1 MDSTELVFSMAIAVL
16 FPFFFSKLANKI
28 SGYNEVSEMCD
39 KLAPRLYSVN
49 LNLNKDNDNSEYDK
63 CYKEREEKLKDA
75 EFHKHL
81 VLIAVALIG
90 LVLSAVIQTKSTKL
104 GVGIGSIIT
113 LVIALFLYWHRYN
126 ETSKLVVLG
135 VSLLFV
141 MYFSVRLYKIQ
152 NAADIFTVEFGTK

>member
-1 MDSTELVFSMAIAVL
+1 MDSTELVFSMAIALL

-28 SGYNEVSEMCD
+28 SGYDEVSEMCD
-39 KLAPRLYSVN
+39 KLAPRFYSVD
-49 LNLNKDNDNSEYDK
+49 LNKDNDNSEWEK
-63 CYKEREEKLKDA
+63 CYKEKEEKLKDA

-90 LVLSAVIQTKSTKL
+90 LILSAVIQTKSTKL

-113 LVIALFLYWHRYN
+113 LVIALFLYWHRYT